1 MCVSGCLGVCMF
13 SVCARVR
20 DGERGEKKERGKKHE
35 NGRSC
40 IVCECV
46 SGLGLARALTL
57 KALRMDAT
65 HVWVQKHAALIL
77 SPDHPCQVDL
87 THMLAHVR
95 AHTQHHPCQKGVCRV
110 TRFGYCLAR
119 ARTHIHTRA
128 RAHTHIQVDYLA
140 QYDGARPSAWV
151 HLPGHGMVP
160 PDYEPPTDVDGI
172 TEGGGGGG
180 TIDLFLDFDAA

>member
-1 MCVSGCLGVCMF
+1 MSNPPQRTSWAQATISQASLQQHMCVSGCLGVCMF

-110 TRFGYCLAR
+110 T
-119 ARTHIHTRA
+119 
-128 RAHTHIQVDYLA
+128 
-140 QYDGARPSAWV
+140 
-151 HLPGHGMVP
+151 
-160 PDYEPPTDVDGI
+160 
-172 TEGGGGGG
+172 
-180 TIDLFLDFDAA
+180 

>member
-1 MCVSGCLGVCMF
+1 MSNPPQRTSWAQATISQASLQQHMCVSGCLGVCMF

-35 NGRSC
+35 KGRSC

-65 HVWVQKHAALIL
+65 HVWVQKHAPLIL

-128 RAHTHIQVDYLA
+128 RTHTHTHTGGLS
-140 QYDGARPSAWV
+140 GA
-151 HLPGHGMVP
+151 
-160 PDYEPPTDVDGI
+160 I
-172 TEGGGGGG
+172 
-180 TIDLFLDFDAA
+180 